1 MTLKNRNVCFPLI
14 GFAPLAAVLTI
25 ILTVGASLFCQAEE
39 EKVGLLILTH
49 GSPSPRWNESITQ
62 LAEEVRSLNDG
73 RFAAIEWANM
83 EFAQPDTTEGIER
96 LENAG
101 CDRIIVVPAFIFP
114 TSHSHFD
121 VPTVLGLYTS
131 PSTRATLEE
140 EGGRAARA
148 KVPIT
153 MTQTLSEGDLLAKY
167 IAEEIESNSTNSA
180 EEVLLIIAHGDG
192 DHAGLINPVMK
203 KLCTSACG
211 RYGFSEGNWAYC
223 EMGQSYNETVRP
235 LLEKYS
241 DEGKRCVVVGLYL
254 ATSAGDIND
263 ISERMKAARR
273 AGTPAAADAAEGQE
287 AESGPG
293 AVFSRRPLIKSPQ
306 TAPFVFKIAS
316 EAL

>member
-1 MTLKNRNVCFPLI
+1 MTLKNRNVCFPFF
-14 GFAPLAAVLTI
+14 GFALAAAFLTI
-25 ILTVGASLFCQAEE
+25 VLASGTPFCRAEE

-49 GSPSPRWNESITQ
+49 GSPSPRWNESISQ

-83 EFAQPDTTEGIER
+83 EFAQPDTTEGVER

-121 VPTVLGLYTS
+121 VPTVLGLYSS
-131 PSTRATLEE
+131 PSSRATLEE
-140 EGGRAARA
+140 EGGRAARP

-153 MTQTLSEGDLLAKY
+153 MTQTLSEGDLLANY
-167 IAEEIESNSTNSA
+167 IAEEIESLSTDSA

-254 ATSAGDIND
+254 ATSAGNIND
-263 ISERMKAARR
+263 ISERMR
-273 AGTPAAADAAEGQE
+273 ANRPGAPAAADAADGEDAE
-287 AESGPG
+287 AGPS
-293 AVFSRRPLIKSPQ
+293 AVFSQRPLIKSPQ